1 MLCFFFIIIFY
12 YLINFN
18 QCNIII
24 IIIKKISFS
33 FNLVF
38 FTFEFVLTLKAIF

>member
-18 QCNIII
+18 QCNI

>member
-18 QCNIII
+18 QCNIV